1 MTIPPG
7 LSGMLNEGEP
17 VVPRPA
23 ASVLLLDTQESPW
36 RLLMMRRPRAAEFAP
51 SAYVFPGGSVH
62 EEDRGW
68 EDPAR
73 AAAVRELFEELGI
86 LLARRRDG
94 RFARD
99 RDCERLRHLLQLGRG
114 WAPAL
119 RQAGLTPALDRLV
132 FLARWITPEQIARRF
147 DTRFFLARRPPGQA
161 VHPQPGEVEDWL
173 WIAPGEA
180 LAGRLALVHAT
191 RRILESVASEADGRR
206 LLARLRRRRHESPPV
221 QPRIVRLPDGGFQ
234 VVEGD
239 EGEIG
244 EAAGVPS
251 GEGEAGEAGGGA
263 GEARSGSGLSARGP
277 ARSRTA

>member
-86 LLARRRDG
+86 LLARRPDG

-173 WIAPGEA
+173 WIAPQEA
-180 LAGRLALVHAT
+180 LAGRVTLVHAT

-206 LLARLRRRRHESPPV
+206 LLGRLRRRRQESPPV

-239 EGEIG
+239 EGELD
-244 EAAGVPS
+244 
-251 GEGEAGEAGGGA
+251 EAGWGTGGGT

-277 ARSRTA
+277 ASSRTA